1 MHRHRTTRFVA
12 VLLLVAALVFFVI
25 GVVAAITLAR
35 GGLGSGWGIGWRGWM
50 WLPVL
55 VSAFLNALSL
65 LILGAVL
72 LFLAQIENNLGVARE
87 RQEAT
92 IAAAQATP
100 IEVEPAPAPVIT
112 EALAPAAVL
121 AAEALPIPIAEALP
135 IPAVLTAEALAET
148 PLAAAE
154 MIETPAPITEVSAPP
169 VILPQIEIS
178 EATVSEAVAEVEA
191 ALPEAIAEVEAV
203 LPEAA
208 LPAAALPEAIAE
220 VEAALPE
227 AALPEAIA
235 EVEAAL
241 PEAALP
247 EAIAEVEAAPDA
259 GVTPLLK
266 GKGAPLRLPGAEEA
280 ARIAAEL
287 KALKAASGSR
297 PRVDVAA
304 PVETPD
310 LPQADRTDDLTLI
323 KGIGPSYARKLR
335 EVGITSFAALAEAG
349 DDLLEALTEG
359 NLERV
364 VRDDWRGQARRLN
377 A

>member
-1 MHRHRTTRFVA
+1 
-12 VLLLVAALVFFVI
+12 
-25 GVVAAITLAR
+25 
-35 GGLGSGWGIGWRGWM
+35 M

-208 LPAAALPEAIAE
+208 LPEAALPEAALPEAALPEAIAEVEAALPEAALPEAALPEAIAE

>member
-1 MHRHRTTRFVA
+1 
-12 VLLLVAALVFFVI
+12 
-25 GVVAAITLAR
+25 
-35 GGLGSGWGIGWRGWM
+35 M

-87 RQEAT
+87 RQEAA

-191 ALPEAIAEVEAV
+191 ALPEAIAEVEAA

-208 LPAAALPEAIAE
+208 LPAAALPEAIAELEAALPEAALPEAALPEAIAE

>member
-1 MHRHRTTRFVA
+1 MHRHRTTRLVA

-87 RQEAT
+87 RQEAA

-191 ALPEAIAEVEAV
+191 ALPEAIAEVEAALPETA

-208 LPAAALPEAIAE
+208 LPEVIAE
-220 VEAALPE
+220 VEAALPA

>member
-12 VLLLVAALVFFVI
+12 VLLLVAAFVFFVI

-87 RQEAT
+87 RQEAA

-203 LPEAA
+203 LP
-208 LPAAALPEAIAE
+208 
-220 VEAALPE
+220 EAALPE

>member
-87 RQEAT
+87 RQEAA

-191 ALPEAIAEVEAV
+191 ALPEAIAEVEAA

-208 LPAAALPEAIAE
+208 LPEAIDE

>member
-1 MHRHRTTRFVA
+1 
-12 VLLLVAALVFFVI
+12 
-25 GVVAAITLAR
+25 
-35 GGLGSGWGIGWRGWM
+35 M

-87 RQEAT
+87 RQEAA

-208 LPAAALPEAIAE
+208 LPEAIAEVEAALPEAALPEAALPEAIAE

>member
-1 MHRHRTTRFVA
+1 
-12 VLLLVAALVFFVI
+12 
-25 GVVAAITLAR
+25 
-35 GGLGSGWGIGWRGWM
+35 M

-208 LPAAALPEAIAE
+208 LPEAALPEAALPEAIAEVEAALPEAALPEAALPEAIAE